1 MRPMIMFGRG
11 TEKQVMSQYLRNP
24 VMRPN
29 PKSMI
34 WRGTGKIVIRKSLK
48 DPNPM
53 SILGRGTEKGKQV
66 RSQLMTNPVTRA
78 NPVRLFGRHRKNLV
92 MKKFLERANPVSILG
107 KEKQVI
113 SNSLKNPVMQVV
125 INGDFR
131 WLLKE

>member
-1 MRPMIMFGRG
+1 MIGRG

-34 WRGTGKIVIRKSLK
+34 WRGT
-48 DPNPM
+48 
-53 SILGRGTEKGKQV
+53 EKGKQV
-66 RSQLMTNPVTRA
+66 RSQSMRSPVTRA

-92 MKKFLERANPVSILG
+92 MKKFLERANPLSILG

-125 INGDFR
+125 INGFFNE
-131 WLLKE
+131 LLITCFSLPRML